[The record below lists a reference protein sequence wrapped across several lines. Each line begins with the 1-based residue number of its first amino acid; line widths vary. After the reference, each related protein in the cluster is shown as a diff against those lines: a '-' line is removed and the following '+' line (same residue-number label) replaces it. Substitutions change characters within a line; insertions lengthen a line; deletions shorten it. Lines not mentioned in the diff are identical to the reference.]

1 MNDAEALGR
10 RIDAL
15 EMRLAHQDEIIED
28 LNQIVIAQWKQIDL
42 LTHRVQRLGDRLEVV
57 KDASSL
63 GPQREPPPPH
73 Y

>member
-1 MNDAEALGR
+1 MSDAEALGR

-15 EMRLAHQDEIIED
+15 EMRIAHQDEVIED
-28 LNQIVIAQWKQIDL
+28 LNKIVIDQWKQIDL
-42 LTHRVQRLGDRLEVV
+42 LTRRVQRLGDRLEAV
-57 KDASSL
+57 KDDSAL